1 MKIVI
6 IFVNF
11 VKNVSLADESWY
23 YTYQFETNLYKK
35 LYVVFLCDF
44 LNLCNMLWNIRRCG
58 VCSVL
63 KINKYKTDIPIAFIN
78 INT

>member
-1 MKIVI
+1 MGRTLNEKINYKNCIISYFHFLMKIVI

-44 LNLCNMLWNIRRCG
+44 LNLCN
-58 VCSVL
+58 
-63 KINKYKTDIPIAFIN
+63 
-78 INT
+78 

>member
-44 LNLCNMLWNIRRCG
+44 LNLYIKFRKSRSLIYKRG
-58 VCSVL
+58 TL
-63 KINKYKTDIPIAFIN
+63 KLKLICKFVAQPVKSQ
-78 INT
+78 